1 MDYYMITD
9 NIKLKNHAHL
19 HDFLLSYLTRE
30 FQIPREI
37 IDLSCRGNCRNPN
50 YYWGKYDSLEKTPS
64 FHTKWQIK

>member
-1 MDYYMITD
+1 MITD

-37 IDLSCRGNCRNPN
+37 IDLSCKEIAETLIIIEENMT
-50 YYWGKYDSLEKTPS
+50 L
-64 FHTKWQIK
+64 